1 MNLNRFVRSAYGI
14 VRNKYD
20 LYWDEKKI
28 INIISLSKNRKTV
41 SIFGS
46 PGHSNMGD
54 QAQMYCIQKW
64 INQNFEEYQCVFF
77 TLRTSTDKVIR
88 HLRKQINSD
97 DLLMFH
103 SGYHLTDLYREKDVY
118 CKIAQLFPDFKIF
131 IFPQTINFKDKDEEK
146 KIATI
151 FNKHGKITLCC
162 RDELSYQN
170 AQKIFVNC
178 RLLLYPDI
186 VTSLIGSK
194 HYTNNRQGILFCMRN
209 DIEAFYKVE
218 TIQKLRDKFENIT
231 TEMTDTTISIP
242 YSIINEGSNREKLL
256 IEIFEQFSKYK
267 LVITDRY
274 HGTIFSLIA
283 GTPVIVVSSTDHKL
297 SSGVKWF
304 PVEFENYVKFAPD
317 LEDVPQLVHDIL
329 SNENLTYHLMPYF
342 EENYYSVLKSKL

>member
-41 SIFGS
+41 FIFGS

-146 KIATI
+146 K
-151 FNKHGKITLCC
+151 
-162 RDELSYQN
+162 
-170 AQKIFVNC
+170 
-178 RLLLYPDI
+178 
-186 VTSLIGSK
+186 
-194 HYTNNRQGILFCMRN
+194 
-209 DIEAFYKVE
+209 
-218 TIQKLRDKFENIT
+218 
-231 TEMTDTTISIP
+231 
-242 YSIINEGSNREKLL
+242 
-256 IEIFEQFSKYK
+256 
-267 LVITDRY
+267 
-274 HGTIFSLIA
+274 
-283 GTPVIVVSSTDHKL
+283 
-297 SSGVKWF
+297 
-304 PVEFENYVKFAPD
+304 
-317 LEDVPQLVHDIL
+317 
-329 SNENLTYHLMPYF
+329 
-342 EENYYSVLKSKL
+342 